1 MTSTTPSVHPSHS
14 RVLVG
19 DLDVPVTRVALTNGE
34 TFDRYTTA
42 GPGSDPGQGLP
53 ALREGWIADRA
64 DTGTY
69 EGRRVQ
75 LVDNGRYFEMKP
87 KWAKNMVTALARI
100 DGWPIGIVANNP
112 MYFGG
117 ILDVNSA
124 DKAARFIN
132 LCDAFN
138 IPLLFLQDV
147 PGFMVG
153 SKVEQQGIIRHGAKM
168 LYATS
173 TATVPK
179 FTVLLR
185 KAYGAGYYVMN
196 GRAYEP
202 DLFVAWPG
210 AEVSVMG
217 AEGMVSIAAAKVLAA
232 SENPKETQK
241 VLADSIRPHIN
252 IYRVAA
258 LGMIDDVIDPRDTR
272 PLLARAL
279 KLTQNKKVERPS
291 RRREVSPV

>member
-1 MTSTTPSVHPSHS
+1 
-14 RVLVG
+14 
-19 DLDVPVTRVALTNGE
+19 VPE
-34 TFDRYTTA
+34 
-42 GPGSDPGQGLP
+42 
-53 ALREGWIADRA
+53 
-64 DTGTY
+64 
-69 EGRRVQ
+69 EGRKAYDVRKVIQ
-75 LVDNGRYFEMKP
+75 LIVDNGRYFEMKP
-87 KWAKNMVTALARI
+87 KWAKNIVTALARI
-100 DGWPIGIVANNP
+100 DGWPVGIVANNP
-112 MYFGG
+112 QYFGG

-179 FTVLLR
+179 FTVILR

-210 AEVSVMG
+210 AEISVMG
-217 AEGMVSIAAAKVLAA
+217 AEGLVSIGAAKMLAA
-232 SENPKETQK
+232 SDNPTEMKKT
-241 VLADSIRPHIN
+241 LADALRPHIN

-258 LGMIDDVIDPRDTR
+258 LGMVDDVIDPRDTR
-272 PLLARAL
+272 GLLARAL
-279 KLTQNKKVERPS
+279 KLTEHKQVERPR